1 MVSTMKQGT
10 FANYTG
16 YKLQKF
22 IFNHLIDKGY
32 TPIDKRHFR
41 AGCYL
46 EQPIFTPEYLLCKG
60 IYGTDIKCDFILY
73 HPQKHPDCLIIE
85 SKWQQGSGSVD
96 EKFPYLV
103 ANIKEKY
110 PHATIIVLD
119 GGGYKKQMEIWLRN
133 QVDSKLIHVFNMME
147 FQKWANMGGL

>member
-1 MVSTMKQGT
+1 MNQGA

-16 YKLQKF
+16 NKLQMF
-22 IFNHLIDKGY
+22 IFHTLKDKGY
-32 TPIDKRHFR
+32 MPVDKRQFR

-46 EQPIFTPEYLLCKG
+46 EQPIFTPQFPLCKG

-73 HPQKHPDCLIIE
+73 HPQKHPKCLVIE

-103 ANIKEKY
+103 ENIKKMY
-110 PHATIIVLD
+110 PHVTIIVLD
-119 GGGYKKQMEIWLRN
+119 GGGYKKQADTWLRN
-133 QVDSKLIHVFNMME
+133 QVDSKLINVFNMAE
-147 FQKWANMGGL
+147 FQKWANTGGL